1 MSALAFHQ
9 QRGVIT
15 MMALMVVSV
24 FALTI
29 IFTVTDLA
37 LNDSRMTSSM
47 TASGQAFA
55 GAEAGIEEALYRL
68 ATTPGVEHISLA
80 LDGGHVEIALA
91 PDPADNF
98 QRIITAT
105 STDPTGKRR
114 VVRLVVQTSFFSGG
128 FDSAVQ
134 SGGGGLVMDNN
145 SWVEGN
151 VFSNGSILGSSGV
164 KREIRGNVT
173 VAGAGTIDNIWVRQ
187 FNGSGATTY
196 AHTIKDSIIDED
208 AYYQDITNST
218 VAGTAHPGSPDKA
231 PVPLAIDDADLQQ
244 WKDEITALGQPAI
257 PPSALTDCPAQAP
270 YDSGTYY
277 CITTAT
283 TLGGRKIEAD
293 VYVKGDVTLTLDGNL
308 WITGKLIF
316 GDSGSGALQAAPSL
330 GDASAVIMTDGAI
343 DISNNYAVQG
353 SGSPKSFI
361 LLVTSSPNIDVE
373 PPAIFASNG
382 SSSLILAAPHG
393 EIRVKNG
400 GAANASLA
408 EKIHLNQNSYIIY
421 NVNLAS
427 FFVAGSNGNAMV
439 IVPDTWEER

>member
-1 MSALAFHQ
+1 MPALAFHQ

-37 LNDSRMTSSM
+37 LNDSRMTGSM

-55 GAEAGIEEALYRL
+55 GAETGIEEALYRL
-68 ATTPGVEHISLA
+68 ATTPGVEHLSLT
-80 LDGGHVEIALA
+80 LDGGHVEVALA
-91 PDPADNF
+91 PNPADSF

-134 SGGGGLVMDNN
+134 TGGGGLEMDNN
-145 SWVEGN
+145 SWVDGN
-151 VFSNGSILGSSGV
+151 VFSNGSILGGSGV

-173 VAGAGTIDNIWVRQ
+173 VAGAGTLDNIWVRQ
-187 FNGSGATTY
+187 LNGSGATAY
-196 AHTIKDSIIDED
+196 AQTIKNAVIDED
-208 AYYQDITNST
+208 AYYQDITDST
-218 VAGTAHPGSPDKA
+218 VAGTAHPGSPNRA
-231 PVPLAIDDADLQQ
+231 PMPLAIDDADLQL
-244 WKDEITALGQPAI
+244 WKNEITALGQPAI

-316 GDSGSGALQAAPSL
+316 GDSGNGALQAAPSL
-330 GDASAVIMTDGAI
+330 GDGSAVIMTDGTI

-353 SGSPKSFI
+353 SGSPKSFV

-382 SSSLILAAPHG
+382 SQSLILAAPHG

-400 GAANASLA
+400 GAVNASLA
-408 EKIHLNQNSYIIY
+408 EKIRLNQNSHVTY

-427 FFVAGSNGNAMV
+427 FFVPGANGNAMV